1 MKAPIA
7 EILLAGPRGFCAG
20 VERAID
26 IVEVAL
32 SVCPPPVYVRREIVH
47 NRLVVETLRQKGAI
61 FVDELDEVPDDATVI
76 FSAHGISPAVREEA
90 RRRGLRVIDA
100 TCPLVTKVHL
110 EAIRYA
116 REGYSIVLIGH
127 EDHDEVIGTLGEAPE
142 RIIVVDSVE
151 EVERLRL
158 PDPEKVAYLTQTTLS
173 VDDTRDVI
181 EALRRHFPKIVGP
194 SRDDICYATQNR
206 QTAVKRLVDD
216 VDVLLVIGAAN
227 SSNAKRLVEVAR
239 TAGTSA
245 YLINDVGDIRPEW
258 LRERRAGRHHR
269 RRLHAGDPGLA
280 GGRDAPRR
288 GRQGPRGPRGRRGRA
303 LRAAPGVDPD
313 GQGAEPDAAR
323 ADGHAAVHLGP
334 FPRKRRRAVRRPAAA
349 VSPQEDQCR
358 EPPESLAPWRPRLY
372 HDPAAAG
379 ARDHPERSGRG
390 EEAGRQRPGARHG
403 VRVPAGI
410 PRGRAR
416 SAGRRVRLR
425 ARGRVLG
432 GHEGNGQAAW
442 CGEGSSS
449 GRRAERSTIR

>member
-1 MKAPIA
+1 MKAPIT

-61 FVDELDEVPDDATVI
+61 FVDELAEVPDDATVI

-116 REGYSIVLIGH
+116 REDYSIILIGH

-142 RIIVVDSVE
+142 RIVVVDSAE
-151 EVERLRL
+151 EVERLTV
-158 PDPEKVAYLTQTTLS
+158 PDPDKIAYLTQTTLS

-181 EALRRHFPKIVGP
+181 EALRRKFPKIVGP

-227 SSNAKRLVEVAR
+227 SSNAKRLVEVAQ
-239 TAGTSA
+239 TAGTRA
-245 YLINDVGDIRPEW
+245 YLINDVGDICADW
-258 LRERRAGRHHR
+258 LVG
-269 RRLHAGDPGLA
+269 
-280 GGRDAPRR
+280 
-288 GRQGPRGPRGRRGRA
+288 
-303 LRAAPGVDPD
+303 
-313 GQGAEPDAAR
+313 AAR
-323 ADGHAAVHLGP
+323 IGITAGASTPEVLVSQAVETLRGEGV
-334 FPRKRRRAVRRPAAA
+334 KVREVHVVEEDVRFAL
-349 VSPQEDQCR
+349 PQELTQTAKDR
-358 EPPESLAPWRPRLY
+358 GLTL
-372 HDPAAAG
+372 
-379 ARDHPERSGRG
+379 PERMAMR
-390 EEAGRQRPGARHG
+390 
-403 VRVPAGI
+403 
-410 PRGRAR
+410 R
-416 SAGRRVRLR
+416 S
-425 ARGRVLG
+425 
-432 GHEGNGQAAW
+432 
-442 CGEGSSS
+442 
-449 GRRAERSTIR
+449 I